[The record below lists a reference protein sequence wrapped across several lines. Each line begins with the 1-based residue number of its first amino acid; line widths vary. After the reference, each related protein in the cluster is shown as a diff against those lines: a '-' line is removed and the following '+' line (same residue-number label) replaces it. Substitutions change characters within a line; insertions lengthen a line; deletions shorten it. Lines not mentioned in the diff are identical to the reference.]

1 MLDRASTFADD
12 EVIALL
18 QQRFI
23 PVAANASHQD
33 WIPDAESK
41 FYRQVVYQRAGIHKG
56 VTSQGFY
63 IFSPDGKLINGWN
76 NRDTDKVKRLLK
88 AALVNYHGPAQVE
101 PVSATQGRNFSRVLP
116 AGGRVVDVYS
126 KITDAKWPT
135 AKEQWEES
143 FFATFRTSVGRDH
156 LWITQEEMA
165 ALTRGTMPDSLTRRI
180 ALYHL
185 IDNTRGEPPMWQD
198 AELRAA
204 KITATREGGK
214 LRLVGDVE
222 AATANKDRS
231 YHMKLLGYVET
242 KGDSLVRFDLV
253 ARGQFRGH
261 GQYTATSAPVG
272 NFTLAIAFTLADQ
285 TNEAAKVPPQGFNA
299 DEYLAK

>member
-1 MLDRASTFADD
+1 MLDRASTFADE

-23 PVAANASHQD
+23 PVAANASHHG
-33 WIPDAESK
+33 WMPDPESK
-41 FYRQVVYQRAGIHKG
+41 FYRQVVYQREGIHKG

-63 IFSPDGKLINGWN
+63 IFSPDGKLISGWN

-88 AALVNYHGPAQVE
+88 AALTNYRGPKQIEAI
-101 PVSATQGRNFSRVLP
+101 SATGNRQFNRELP
-116 AGGRVVDVYS
+116 AGGVVVDVFS
-126 KITDAKWPT
+126 KITDAQWPA
-135 AKEQWEES
+135 AKDKWEEA
-143 FFATFRTSVGRDH
+143 FFAMFRASEGRDH
-156 LWITQEEMA
+156 LWITPAEIA
-165 ALTRGTMPDSLTRRI
+165 SLKRGTMPDTLTRRI

-185 IDNTRGEPPMWQD
+185 IDNTRGEPPMWND
-198 AELRAA
+198 TELRTA
-204 KITATREGGK
+204 KITATPEGSK
-214 LRLVGDVE
+214 LRLAGDVE
-222 AATANKDRS
+222 AATTSKDRS

-242 KGDSLVRFDLV
+242 KGDNLVRFDLV

-285 TNEAAKVPPQGFNA
+285 TSEVAKVPPQGYNA
-299 DEYLAK
+299 DEYLTK

>member
-33 WIPDAESK
+33 WMPDAESK
-41 FYRQVVYQRAGIHKG
+41 FYRQIVYQRAGIHKG

-88 AALVNYHGPAQVE
+88 AALVNYRGPAQVE
-101 PVSATQGRNFSRVLP
+101 AISPAHNRNFSRVLP
-116 AGGRVVDVYS
+116 PGGMVVDVFS
-126 KITDAKWPT
+126 KITEAKWPSS
-135 AKEQWEES
+135 KDKWEADY
-143 FFATFRTSVGRDH
+143 FILFRASTGRDH
-156 LWITQEEMA
+156 LWITPEEIA
-165 ALTRGTMPDSLTRRI
+165 SLTRGTMPETLTRRI
-180 ALYHL
+180 ALYHF

-198 AELRAA
+198 AELRIA
-204 KITATREGGK
+204 KITATPDGGK
-214 LRLVGDVE
+214 LRLQGDVE

-242 KGDSLVRFDLV
+242 KGDMLVRFNLV

-285 TNEAAKVPPQGFNA
+285 TSEAAKVPPQGYNA

>member
-23 PVAANASHQD
+23 PVAINASHHG
-33 WIPDAESK
+33 WVPDAESK
-41 FYRQVVYQRAGIHKG
+41 FYRQVVYQREGVHKG

-101 PVSATQGRNFSRVLP
+101 AISPTHNRNFTRVLP
-116 AGGRVVDVYS
+116 PGGMVIDAFS

-135 AKEQWEES
+135 AKDKWEADY
-143 FFATFRTSVGRDH
+143 FTMFRTSLGRDH
-156 LWITQEEMA
+156 LWISQEEIA
-165 ALTRGTMPDSLTRRI
+165 SLTRGTMPDSLTRRI
-180 ALYHL
+180 ARYHL

-198 AELRAA
+198 AELRTT
-204 KITATREGGK
+204 KITATPEGGK
-214 LRLVGDVE
+214 LRLVGEVE
-222 AATANKDRS
+222 AATTNKDRS
-231 YHMKLLGYVET
+231 YHMKLLGYVEM

-261 GQYTATSAPVG
+261 GQYTATSAPAG

-285 TNEAAKVPPQGFNA
+285 TSEAAKVPPQGYNA